1 MTENNRETPLEIA
14 LAEGHTELLA
24 LLAQY
29 IEFPDTAKME
39 YLKLMMTTEKK
50 VSLEEFKK
58 QLQSFHVDKV
68 GSTECLALLCGQ
80 LYIAFELG
88 SLLFFS
94 QLKKETIEFEEQSC
108 GLHLLNQIGN
118 IFDFPLLKS
127 IAVILSLT

>member
-29 IEFPDTAKME
+29 IDFPETAKME

-50 VSLEEFKK
+50 VPLEEFKK

-68 GSTECLALLCGQ
+68 GSAEFLALL
-80 LYIAFELG
+80 
-88 SLLFFS
+88 SR
-94 QLKKETIEFEEQSC
+94 
-108 GLHLLNQIGN
+108 
-118 IFDFPLLKS
+118 S
-127 IAVILSLT
+127 IVHSF